1 MKDHFNKIM
10 MQLMLL
16 LAALFVISCV
26 PPQYTPTENTT
37 IGTCLGDPDC
47 TQTLTVAHRGTGSL
61 SVYATENTLAAYD
74 IAWKM
79 GADSIEI
86 DVRSTSD
93 GELVIMHDDT
103 VNRTTYGSGK
113 VSDLTLAQIKALNI
127 RSASKAMPVQKVPT
141 LREVMA
147 FMKGKTMVY
156 VDIKTADMQQLVGI
170 IQEEGMIDSAYLL
183 IGSVAEGY
191 AARSQ
196 NAFVSLLAAVKTK
209 EQAQEFI
216 DALNPIVMFEML
228 YEDATPEVVDFIH
241 SKGIK
246 IHMDAIGEFDILGIC
261 GYKTMLNR
269 GVDSIQ
275 SDRIDILVPYLR
287 GL

>member
-1 MKDHFNKIM
+1 MKNRFNKTIM
-10 MQLMLL
+10 PLMIL
-16 LAALFVISCV
+16 LAALFVFACV
-26 PPQYTPTENTT
+26 PPQYTPTENLT
-37 IGTCLGDPDC
+37 INDCLGDPDC
-47 TQTLTVAHRGTGSL
+47 TQKLTVAHRGTGSL
-61 SVYATENTLAAYD
+61 SVYGPENTLAAYD

-79 GADSIEI
+79 GADSVEI

-93 GELVIMHDDT
+93 GELVIMHDET
-103 VNRTTYGSGK
+103 VNRTTYGKGK
-113 VSDLTLAQIKALNI
+113 VSDLTLAQIKALKI
-127 RSASKAMPVQKVPT
+127 RPTNWAIPAQQVPT
-141 LREVMA
+141 FREVMA

-156 VDIKTADMQQLVGI
+156 IDIKTADIQQLVGI
-170 IQEEGMIDSAYLL
+170 IQEEDMIDSAYLL

-196 NAFVSLLAAVKTK
+196 NAFVSLLAAVKTI

-216 DALNPIVMFEML
+216 DALSPVVMFELL
-228 YEDATPEVVDFIH
+228 YEDAKPELVDFIH

-246 IHMDAIGEFDILGIC
+246 VHIDALGQNDILGKYGFKMILDH
-261 GYKTMLNR
+261 GA
-269 GVDSIQ
+269 DSIQ

>member
-1 MKDHFNKIM
+1 MKDRFNKMIL
-10 MQLMLL
+10 QLMLL
-16 LAALFVISCV
+16 LATLFVFACV
-26 PPQYTPTENTT
+26 PPEYTPTENTT
-37 IGTCLGDPDC
+37 IDVCLGDPEC
-47 TQTLTVAHRGTGSL
+47 TQKLTVAHRGTGSL
-61 SVYATENTLAAYD
+61 SIYGPENTLAAYD
-74 IAWKM
+74 TAWKM
-79 GADSIEI
+79 GADSVEI

-93 GELVIMHDDT
+93 GELVIMHDET

-113 VSDLTLAQIKALNI
+113 VSDLTLAQVKALKV
-127 RSASKAMPVQKVPT
+127 RSVSKEALAQQVPT
-141 LREVMA
+141 LREAMA
-147 FMKGKTMVY
+147 FMKGKTMIY
-156 VDIKTADMQQLVGI
+156 VDIKTADIHQLVGI
-170 IQEEGMIDSAYLL
+170 IQEEDMIDSAYLL
-183 IGSVAEGY
+183 IGSIAEGY

-241 SKGIK
+241 SNGIK
-246 IHMDAIGEFDILGIC
+246 IHMDTIGEFDILGIY
-261 GYKTMLNR
+261 GFRTVLNR
-269 GVDSIQ
+269 GVDSMQ

>member
-1 MKDHFNKIM
+1 MKNLFNKTIM
-10 MQLMLL
+10 PLMLL
-16 LAALFVISCV
+16 LAALFVFACV
-26 PPQYTPTENTT
+26 PPQYTPTENVT
-37 IGTCLGDPDC
+37 INACLGDPDC
-47 TQTLTVAHRGTGSL
+47 TQKLTVAHRGTGSL
-61 SVYATENTLAAYD
+61 SVYGPENTLAAYD

-79 GADSIEI
+79 GADSVEI

-93 GELVIMHDDT
+93 GELVIMHDET
-103 VNRTTYGSGK
+103 VNRTTYGKGK
-113 VSDLTLAQIKALNI
+113 VSDLTLAQIKALKI
-127 RSASKAMPVQKVPT
+127 RPTNCAIPAQQVPT
-141 LREVMA
+141 LREAMA
-147 FMKGKTMVY
+147 FMKGKAMVY
-156 VDIKTADMQQLVGI
+156 IDMKTTDIQQLVGI
-170 IQEEGMIDSAYLL
+170 IQEEDMIDSAYLL

-216 DALNPIVMFEML
+216 DTLNPIVMFEML
-228 YEDATPEVVDFIH
+228 YDDATPEVVDFIH

-246 IHMDAIGEFDILGIC
+246 IHMDTIGEFDILGIY
-261 GYKTMLNR
+261 GFKTVLNR